1 MTVTQDMTGF
11 AYPQSLNI
19 QKIQHQLC
27 DISSTCTS
35 GEIEDDILIAVGRTD
50 GSLRIVQLGNEYM
63 TNFKAVPTVS
73 LIPDDSR
80 QTTSSSNNDAIVKYS
95 SKLVRAEDNMRN
107 PFSLSTGE
115 DNEDEDEASSFQS
128 NSLSSFSLQDQIV
141 PFQILYKFQATESAI
156 SALLM
161 EGNIVTH
168 SRQ

>member
-63 TNFKAVPTVS
+63 TNFKAGFT
-73 LIPDDSR
+73 
-80 QTTSSSNNDAIVKYS
+80 DA
-95 SKLVRAEDNMRN
+95 
-107 PFSLSTGE
+107 
-115 DNEDEDEASSFQS
+115 
-128 NSLSSFSLQDQIV
+128 LSSICLNRSLLITDGMSNYV
-141 PFQILYKFQATESAI
+141 CLHDF
-156 SALLM
+156 
-161 EGNIVTH
+161 
-168 SRQ
+168 